1 MRNYMGYAENKND
14 KILNE
19 LIRLNEVI
27 NPNFTEKDKER
38 LEEDK
43 NVGYSACCLKNAVV
57 MALKDLDNE
66 SYPVKKDEVL
76 SVLKGSKYA
85 EDILGSDLVSLK
97 EIERELEI
105 RRDWLKALDG
115 VRHGADLSCDI
126 GFGFYE
132 EDLKELARLHKAGN
146 YKFKILE
153 LLYDCNFHTECEK
166 FNDCDYDEFLNL

>member
-1 MRNYMGYAENKND
+1 MRNYAGYLKDDN
-14 KILNE
+14 KILGE
-19 LIRLNEVI
+19 LIRLNEII

-57 MALKDLDNE
+57 MTLKDLDDE
-66 SYPVKKDEVL
+66 SYPIKKEEVF
-76 SVLKGSKYA
+76 SVLKSSKYA
-85 EDILGSDLVSLK
+85 EDILSGLISLD
-97 EIERELEI
+97 EISRELEI

-115 VRHGADLSCDI
+115 VRHGADLSMDI

-153 LLYDCNFHTECEK
+153 LLADCNFHTECEK
-166 FNDCDYDEFLNL
+166 FNCHEYDEFLNL